1 MNAYTFCRAFLIQV
15 PITIIAI
22 IAVSFA
28 LHLPKKES
36 GDFVAKLKRVD
47 FGGAFFLV
55 LTVFFLLFALDRGGN
70 IAWNDRYTISS
81 LVGFGMCFIAFS
93 FIEMELA
100 SEPFAPKRIIINRSL
115 IASYFVNFFGIAS
128 GFTMIFHLPLYFQ
141 AVQGKTATEASL
153 WLVIGVFGSLTG
165 SLGGGLIMQSTG
177 KFYLITVLGY
187 VALFI
192 GSSVVTL
199 TSGVVVASSIG
210 IAIGKSNGPVKQLKA
225 NF

>member
-1 MNAYTFCRAFLIQV
+1 MSDVYANTYSFCRAFLIQV

-47 FGGAFFLV
+47 FGGALSLI
-55 LTVFFLLFALDRGGN
+55 LTVFFLLFGLDRGGN
-70 IAWNDRYTISS
+70 IAWNDRYTISA
-81 LVGFGMCFIAFS
+81 LVGFGVCFIAFS
-93 FIEMELA
+93 FIEMKFA
-100 SEPFAPKRIIINRSL
+100 REPFAPRRIIINRSL
-115 IASYFVNFFGIAS
+115 IASSFVNFFGIAS
-128 GFTMIFHLPLYFQ
+128 AFTMVFHLSLYFQ
-141 AVQGKTATEASL
+141 AVQGKTATETSL
-153 WLVIGVFGSLTG
+153 WLVIAVFSSLIG

-177 KFYLITVLGY
+177 KFYVITVLGY

-192 GSSVVTL
+192 GSGIVTL

-210 IAIGKSNGPVKQLKA
+210 IAIGKNTKL
-225 NF
+225 